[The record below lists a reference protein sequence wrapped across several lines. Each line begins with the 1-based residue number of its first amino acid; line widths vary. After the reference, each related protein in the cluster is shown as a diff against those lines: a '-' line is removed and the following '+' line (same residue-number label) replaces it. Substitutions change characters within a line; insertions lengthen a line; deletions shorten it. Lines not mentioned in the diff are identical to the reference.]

1 MRDYDNDV
9 LSPVES
15 MVQPVGVRGY
25 DRVVNEGGPELGQKL
40 MMKEYKPN
48 KQEILRE
55 YELRIKFLSVGC
67 VVSVGCKD
75 IPFRSVKEAMEC
87 VNDYVNNPYE
97 ESKKWR
103 ELFESEEE

>member
-1 MRDYDNDV
+1 MRDYDVNERVPEDAMEQ
-9 LSPVES
+9 PVE
-15 MVQPVGVRGY
+15 MRGY
-25 DRVVNEGGPELGQKL
+25 DRVDNERGPELGQKL

-103 ELFESEEE
+103 ELFESEE